1 MKRAILFAA
10 GSAALMGRIALAQG
24 GDDPIARLS
33 ACSLLERADRLECL
47 DKLSRAVT
55 PATPPPRKED
65 GWIVSQTRSP
75 VDYSPMATAMLPSRE
90 VAGRGA
96 MQLSIRCR
104 DGRTEIAVAGSAI
117 SGRGDDYAVSYRVNG
132 GQPVQIAAGAPAFG
146 HGVAFKADPV
156 ALIQSLPG
164 DGEFAVHL
172 SPRVGPSLDAI
183 FSLAGLETVRM
194 KITSSCKWPH
204 AIAKPND

>member
-10 GSAALMGRIALAQG
+10 CFAALMGKMALTQA
-24 GDDPIARLS
+24 GDDPVARLS

-47 DKLSRAVT
+47 DKLSRAIT
-55 PATPPPRKED
+55 PAAPPAPRED
-65 GWIVSQTRSP
+65 SWVVSQTRSP
-75 VDYSPMATAMLPSRE
+75 VDYSPMATATLPSRE

-104 DGRTEIAVAGSAI
+104 DGRTEIAVAGSGI
-117 SGRGDDYAVSYRVNG
+117 SGRGDDYAISYRVSG
-132 GQPVQIAAGAPAFG
+132 GQLVQIAAGAPAFG
-146 HGVAFKADPV
+146 PGVAFKADPV
-156 ALIQSLPG
+156 TLIQSLPG
-164 DGEFAVHL
+164 DGELAVHL
-172 SPRVGPSLDAI
+172 SPRVGPSLDVS
-183 FSLAGLETVRM
+183 FSLAGLETVRA